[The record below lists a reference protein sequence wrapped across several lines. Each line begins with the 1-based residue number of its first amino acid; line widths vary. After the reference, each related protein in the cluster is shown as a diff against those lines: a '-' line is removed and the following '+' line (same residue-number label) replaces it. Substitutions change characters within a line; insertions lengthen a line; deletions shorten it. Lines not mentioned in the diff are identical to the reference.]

1 MADTYLHGVEI
12 VEVDTGPRTIR
23 TAGSSVIGLIGT
35 APNADA
41 SFFPLN
47 TPVLVTSSR
56 NESARLGTKG
66 TLPIA
71 VDGIFDQTGAMMV
84 VVRVTEGATDADT
97 MANII
102 GGIESDT
109 GNYLGVQAFLAAKSV
124 VGVQPRIIAAPGF
137 THQRPTDPNDSLRQ
151 LANPVVAELV
161 GIAERLRAVI
171 VADAPN
177 TTDSDAI
184 AYRKDWGSARVYVVD
199 PFVKVMRGNAIVSE
213 PASARVAGL
222 IAKIDNERGFWWSP
236 SNNPINGILGTHRAV
251 DFALGDANARANL
264 LNASEVATIIYE
276 DGYRLWGNRTCSSDP
291 KWAFLSVVRTA
302 DMIHDSLL
310 RAHLWAVDRNIT
322 KTYMDDVAEGVN
334 AYLRSL
340 TAQGAILGGKCWP
353 DPELNTPAAVSD
365 GKVYFNF
372 DFTPPYPAERIS
384 FRSHLVNDYLINI
397 LATQ

>member
-23 TAGSSVIGLIGT
+23 TVGSSVIGLIGT
-35 APNADA
+35 APDADA

-71 VDGIFDQTGAMMV
+71 VDGIFDQIGAMMV
-84 VVRVTEGATDADT
+84 VVRVAEGATDADA

-137 THQRPTDPNDSLRQ
+137 THQRPTDPNDNLRQ

-171 VADAPN
+171 VADAPQ
-177 TTDSDAI
+177 
-184 AYRKDWGSARVYVVD
+184 Y
-199 PFVKVMRGNAIVSE
+199 
-213 PASARVAGL
+213 
-222 IAKIDNERGFWWSP
+222 
-236 SNNPINGILGTHRAV
+236 HR
-251 DFALGDANARANL
+251 
-264 LNASEVATIIYE
+264 
-276 DGYRLWGNRTCSSDP
+276 
-291 KWAFLSVVRTA
+291 
-302 DMIHDSLL
+302 
-310 RAHLWAVDRNIT
+310 
-322 KTYMDDVAEGVN
+322 
-334 AYLRSL
+334 
-340 TAQGAILGGKCWP
+340 Q
-353 DPELNTPAAVSD
+353 
-365 GKVYFNF
+365 
-372 DFTPPYPAERIS
+372 
-384 FRSHLVNDYLINI
+384 
-397 LATQ
+397 

>member
-1 MADTYLHGVEI
+1 M
-12 VEVDTGPRTIR
+12 P
-23 TAGSSVIGLIGT
+23 
-35 APNADA
+35 
-41 SFFPLN
+41 
-47 TPVLVTSSR
+47 
-56 NESARLGTKG
+56 
-66 TLPIA
+66 
-71 VDGIFDQTGAMMV
+71 
-84 VVRVTEGATDADT
+84 
-97 MANII
+97 
-102 GGIESDT
+102 
-109 GNYLGVQAFLAAKSV
+109 
-124 VGVQPRIIAAPGF
+124 
-137 THQRPTDPNDSLRQ
+137 
-151 LANPVVAELV
+151 
-161 GIAERLRAVI
+161 
-171 VADAPN
+171 PN

-184 AYRKDWGSARVYVVD
+184 AYRNDWGSARVYVVD

-276 DGYRLWGNRTCSSDP
+276 DGYRLWGNRSCSSDP

-340 TAQGAILGGKCWP
+340 TAQGAILGGKCWA
-353 DPELNTPAAVSD
+353 DSELNTPAAVSD

-384 FRSHLVNDYLINI
+384 FRSHLVNDYIINI